1 MGLRLEA
8 LLTLRDFE
16 DLIRMGLT
24 LDSRSIIGGDSDLFR
39 CFFFSFL
46 ACFFLDLCLDFFL
59 LLSSSDLRCFLDL
72 EIFGQGA
79 GVSGLELTAAA
90 IRTGGS
96 GLSDR
101 SGSDA
106 EGLVDLVVS
115 TGNRSILLL

>member
-1 MGLRLEA
+1 MDSLLSLRG
-8 LLTLRDFE
+8 FE

-24 LDSRSIIGGDSDLFR
+24 LDSRSIFGGDSDLFR
-39 CFFFSFL
+39 CLFFSFL
-46 ACFFLDLCLDFFL
+46 AFLDLCLDFFL

-72 EIFGQGA
+72 EIFGQGG
-79 GVSGLELTAAA
+79 GVSGLELAATA